1 MPAHSSKSLPL
12 ICSLVS
18 WLVTDEQEKAVQ
30 TAKKRKGELETKLK
44 WKKEHQEKTQKFW
57 AVRIVT

>member
-1 MPAHSSKSLPL
+1 
-12 ICSLVS
+12 
-18 WLVTDEQEKAVQ
+18 LVTDEQEKAVQ